1 MTVDW
6 QNVDTWFG
14 AFSAPCA
21 KKRVRGLVYPFVCVC
36 VCVSVCVC
44 VCVCAKA
51 RGLVSTVFAA
61 SKEGRQN
68 VVLRT
73 VK

>member
-1 MTVDW
+1 M
-6 QNVDTWFG
+6 
-14 AFSAPCA
+14 
-21 KKRVRGLVYPFVCVC
+21 CVC
-36 VCVSVCVC
+36 VCVR

-51 RGLVSTVFAA
+51 HGLVSTVFAA